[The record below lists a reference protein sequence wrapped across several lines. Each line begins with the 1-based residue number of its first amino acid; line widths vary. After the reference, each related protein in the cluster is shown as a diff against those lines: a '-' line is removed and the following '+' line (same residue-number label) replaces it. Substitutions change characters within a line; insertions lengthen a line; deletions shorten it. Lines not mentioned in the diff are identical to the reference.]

1 MIAIFMIGFIMGG
14 IVGATMAALINIIGE
29 DGKENE
35 NREEENDNNRDY
47 CADFRN
53 RNNSNH

>member
-35 NREEENDNNRDY
+35 NREEENDNNRD
-47 CADFRN
+47 
-53 RNNSNH
+53 